1 MIVQTCINGARSAD
15 FHPQLPLDPGAMARD
30 GAACVA
36 AGAAELHVHARG
48 LDGRESLAPEAIDRT
63 ILALRRACPGTLIGV
78 STGAWIENDDERTLA
93 AIASWSEL
101 PDYASVNLSEKAAP
115 EVMQSLRQRGIGIE
129 AGLASVADA
138 ERLVRLDRGSQVL
151 RILIEISEQALDAAW
166 EVSDGIAAVLDR
178 AGIGRAIL
186 LHGENATVWP
196 LVHRAAERNW
206 STRVGLEDGKELPDG
221 ATASGNAALTA
232 AAVAIFRAGR

>member
-36 AGAAELHVHARG
+36 AGATELHVHARG

-63 ILALRRACPGTLIGV
+63 VLALRRACPGTLIGV

-101 PDYASVNLSEKAAP
+101 PDYASV
-115 EVMQSLRQRGIGIE
+115 
-129 AGLASVADA
+129 
-138 ERLVRLDRGSQVL
+138 
-151 RILIEISEQALDAAW
+151 
-166 EVSDGIAAVLDR
+166 
-178 AGIGRAIL
+178 
-186 LHGENATVWP
+186 
-196 LVHRAAERNW
+196 
-206 STRVGLEDGKELPDG
+206 
-221 ATASGNAALTA
+221 
-232 AAVAIFRAGR
+232 